1 MTRRQANQTHP
12 SLGTSLPAGLSSRT
26 PYRSLSHICN
36 TYIDIYIQILHTSI
50 THFIHYPEQV
60 LEYSATPLLDVQS
73 DPTLSYSFEGAISLP
88 TFCGCMSARRTGFH
102 RVTLPYC
109 VFFVATVWLG
119 GAQVCTA

>member
-12 SLGTSLPAGLSSRT
+12 SLGTLLPAGLSSRT
-26 PYRSLSHICN
+26 PYRSLSHTCN
-36 TYIDIYIQILHTSI
+36 PYIDIPFKFFIQISH
-50 THFIHYPEQV
+50 IHCAEQV

-73 DPTLSYSFEGAISLP
+73 DPTLSYSFEGAISPP
-88 TFCGCMSARRTGFH
+88 TRCGCMSARRTEFH
-102 RVTLPYC
+102 RATLPYC